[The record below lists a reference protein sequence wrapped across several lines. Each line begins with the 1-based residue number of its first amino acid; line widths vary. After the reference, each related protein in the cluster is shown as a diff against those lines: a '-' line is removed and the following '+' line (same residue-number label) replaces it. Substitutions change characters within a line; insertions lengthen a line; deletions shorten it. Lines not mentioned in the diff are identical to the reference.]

1 MTTSE
6 TKQPNTVSGA
16 EWLINFLD
24 LVPKEREE
32 NGPTFELTDWVLH
45 HDRYEGAG
53 LVEATGQ
60 NVLSKDSE
68 SSCSSAV

>member
-1 MTTSE
+1 MTTTE

-32 NGPTFELTDWVLH
+32 NGPTFGLMDWVRH
-45 HDRYEGAG
+45 HNRYDDAG

-60 NVLSKDSE
+60 YVLSKDSE
-68 SSCSSAV
+68 SSCSSSV